1 MIIRLAAEGSGMAY
15 NLSRMTAYALLSAL
29 EEDMRDLIKENAGTE
44 DYLNPAF
51 DSGLVE
57 KAKARLEKDIGAE
70 YDERTLDNLV
80 DYFDLGDTYQFVN
93 GVPIFFVPEV
103 SQGLRTLTKQFEK
116 IVPVRN
122 RVMHIRP
129 LNVDDLPLVADFC
142 HEISETNFCTWSNLI
157 EAFSKLNTDP
167 SFVLDLKIPMIDSD
181 QERIP
186 HNLPLPDFDETG
198 LIGRDQ
204 LVKQIKNLCYGGFP
218 VISIVGEGGVGKS
231 ALALKVAYELLE
243 DGNNSFDAVVWVTSK
258 TTQITVN
265 EIREIK
271 GAITTSIG
279 VLQEISSQLSM
290 ADSADPVGE
299 VVEYLSTFKVA
310 LFIDNLETI
319 MDHNIHR
326 FVSSLSGGSKLIIT
340 SRIGLGAYE
349 YPIKLSGIEEAYA
362 SKLLRTLGRLRNV
375 PSIAS
380 QEEAV
385 LRRYVSRM
393 YCNPGYIKWF
403 VSTLQTG
410 VAAETVLQN
419 SALFLEFCMSNVYEF
434 LSIDARELT
443 ATMQCAPGWKDIAEL
458 SYLSG
463 FEAIRTQKALQELM
477 ATNMLAESSKPTGG
491 SVKTTYQ
498 LAELARAYLNKNH
511 RPSNAFQNKIKQNRN
526 RLNSVLEMHSSP
538 SGNRYSPMNI
548 KVRTKADRLIV
559 KMLLDAMKSLR
570 DGEYEPAYSVLD
582 EARRLAPDYFEVPR
596 VLAYLQQKNGNLP
609 EARESYELAIALAPN
624 TAQLHYWFGK
634 FILHAEE
641 SVEDAVQQFEI
652 ARGLDSDS
660 PEVAVSLARGYMFQ
674 HEFGKVREL
683 LDELSGK
690 ISSLDDNLRKTYY
703 DTRVQ
708 LPYREADVS
717 AQGSDFSTSISALK
731 KMQSEF
737 DELPAAAKDTY
748 MRSKLTKVTPVLQKL
763 MRFCAF
769 EDQSFLSQFQAWA
782 AFECSV
788 GAAKKGDVQ

>member
-1 MIIRLAAEGSGMAY
+1 MAY

-29 EEDMRDLIKENAGTE
+29 EEDMRLLIKQNLGFEAFEN
-44 DYLNPAF
+44 PSF
-51 DSGLVE
+51 DATLIQ
-57 KAKARLEKDIGAE
+57 KAKVRLEKDIGAE
-70 YDERTLDNLV
+70 YEEKTLDNLI

-93 GVPIFFVPEV
+93 SQTEYFLPEV
-103 SQGLRTLTKQFEK
+103 TRSIKALTKAFEK

-129 LNVDDLPLVADFC
+129 LNFDDLPLVSDLCSEISVTDFC
-142 HEISETNFCTWSNLI
+142 SWDNLK
-157 EAFSKLNTDP
+157 EAFAKLNADP
-167 SFVLDLKIPMIDSD
+167 SFVLDLKIPIVDGD

-204 LVKQIKNLCYGGFP
+204 LVKQIKSLCYGGFP

-243 DGNNSFDAVVWVTSK
+243 DCGNSFDAVVWVTSK

-265 EIREIK
+265 EIRDIK

-290 ADSADPVGE
+290 TDSSDSGESADPVGE
-299 VVEYLSTFKVA
+299 VAEYLSTFKVA

-362 SKLLRTLGRLRNV
+362 SKLLRTLGRLRSL

-380 QEEAV
+380 QEEAI
-385 LRRYVSRM
+385 LRRYVNRM
-393 YCNPGYIKWF
+393 YFNPGYIKWF
-403 VSTLQTG
+403 VSALQTG
-410 VAAETVLQN
+410 VSAEAVLQN
-419 SALFLEFCMSNVYEF
+419 SALFLEFCMSNVFEF
-434 LSIDARELT
+434 LSEDARDLT

-477 ATNMLAESSKPTGG
+477 ATNMLAESSKSTGG
-491 SVKTTYQ
+491 SIKTTYQ
-498 LAELARAYLNKNH
+498 LAELARAYLNKHH
-511 RPSNAFQNKIKQNRN
+511 RPSNNFLNKIKHNRN
-526 RLNSVLEMHSSP
+526 KLNSILEMHGSAV
-538 SGNRYSPMNI
+538 GNKYSPLNV

-570 DGEYEPAYSVLD
+570 EGEHEPAYGVLE
-582 EARRLAPDYFEVPR
+582 EARRMAPDYFEVPR
-596 VLAYLQQKNGNLP
+596 VLAYLHQKNGNFP
-609 EARESYELAIALAPN
+609 EARESYELAIALAPK
-624 TAQLHYWFGK
+624 TSQLHYWFGK

-641 SVEDAVQQFEI
+641 SVEEAVEQFEI
-652 ARGLDSDS
+652 ARKLD
-660 PEVAVSLARGYMFQ
+660 PESAEVSVSLARGYMFL
-674 HEFGKVREL
+674 HEFDKVRTL
-683 LDELSGK
+683 LEELSTK
-690 ISSLDDNLRKTYY
+690 ASTLEDNLRKTYY

-717 AQGSDFSTSISALK
+717 AQASDFSTSVSALK
-731 KMQSEF
+731 EMQAEF
-737 DELPAAAKDTY
+737 DCLPVSAKDTY
-748 MRSKLTKVTPVLQKL
+748 MRSKLSKVTPVVQKL
-763 MRFCAF
+763 LRYCTVSDDLRFLNEFQSWASF
-769 EDQSFLSQFQAWA
+769 ER
-782 AFECSV
+782 SV
-788 GAAKKGDVQ
+788 GAPRKGG

>member
-1 MIIRLAAEGSGMAY
+1 MAY

-29 EEDMRDLIKENAGTE
+29 EEDMRVLIKDSAGSENYT
-44 DYLNPAF
+44 NPVF
-51 DSGLVE
+51 DSFLIQKSKV
-57 KAKARLEKDIGAE
+57 RLEKDIGAD
-70 YDERTLDNLV
+70 YDEQSLDNLV
-80 DYFDLGDTYQFVN
+80 DYFDLGDTYQFIN
-93 GVPIFFVPEV
+93 SVPGCFLPEV
-103 SQGLRTLTKQFEK
+103 SAGIKKLTKQFEK

-129 LNVDDLPLVADFC
+129 LNFDDLPLVADFC
-142 HEISETNFCTWSNLI
+142 YEIARAGFGDWANLHGT
-157 EAFSKLNTDP
+157 FSKLDADS
-167 SFVLDLKIPMIDSD
+167 SFVLDLKIPIIDSD
-181 QERIP
+181 QERIA

-204 LVKQIKNLCYGGFP
+204 LVKQIKQLCYGGFP

-243 DGNNSFDAVVWVTSK
+243 DGGSSFDAVIWVTSK

-265 EIREIK
+265 EIRDIR

-279 VLQEISSQLSM
+279 VLQEVSSQLSL
-290 ADSADPVGE
+290 ADSTDPVGE
-299 VVEYLSTFKVA
+299 VAEYLSTFKVA

-375 PSIAS
+375 PSLAT
-380 QEEAV
+380 QEEPV
-385 LRRYVSRM
+385 LRRYVNRM
-393 YCNPGYIKWF
+393 YLNPGYIKWF

-410 VAAETVLQN
+410 IAAEAVLQN
-419 SALFLEFCMSNVYEF
+419 SSLFLEFCMSNVYEF
-434 LSIDARELT
+434 LNSDARELT

-477 ATNMLAESSKPTGG
+477 ATNMLSESSKPTGG

-498 LAELARAYLNKNH
+498 LAELARAYLNKHH
-511 RPSNAFQNKIKQNRN
+511 RPSNTFQNKIKQNRN
-526 RLNSVLEMHSSP
+526 ILNSILEMHSSP
-538 SGNRYSPMNI
+538 VGNKYSPLNI
-548 KVRTKADRLIV
+548 KIRTKADRLIV

-570 DGEYEPAYSVLD
+570 DGKHEPAYSVLE

-596 VLAYLQQKNGNLP
+596 VLAYLQQKNGSLP

-624 TAQLHYWFGK
+624 TSQLHYWFGK

-641 SVEDAVQQFEI
+641 SVEEAVEQFEI
-652 ARGLDSDS
+652 ARQLDPDS

-674 HEFGKVREL
+674 HAFDEVRKL

-690 ISSLDDNLRKTYY
+690 VSSLEDNVRKTYY

-717 AQGSDFSTSISALK
+717 AQASDFSSSISALK
-731 KMQSEF
+731 KMQVEF
-737 DELPAAAKDTY
+737 DSLPIAAKDTY
-748 MRSKLTKVTPVLQKL
+748 MRSKLSKVTPVVQKL
-763 MRFCAF
+763 LRFCTAT
-769 EDQSFLSQFQAWA
+769 EDQRFLSDFQAWS
-782 AFECSV
+782 AFERFV
-788 GAAKKGDVQ
+788 AVPRKGER